1 MSKVYLFDKK
11 PVSSPGESTSPYQAP
26 ALRLTV
32 ITPEGF
38 VCSSIFGNDAII
50 EGHEK
55 GVVVDMSDYADQTE
69 WFIPNPNE

>member
-38 VCSSIFGNDAII
+38 VCSSIFEYDATI
-50 EGHEK
+50 EGHQI
-55 GVVVDMSDYADQTE
+55 GVEADMSDYADQTE
-69 WFIPNPNE
+69 WFKSN